1 MGLVV
6 ALTLATAS
14 VFTANAARAELDFRW
29 EAPANCPQRG
39 VVMERIRS
47 LTGSTLDQ
55 EKLRAEGRVTQVGGR
70 FFLTLLVRDGS
81 GPKKRVIASDS
92 CANLAGAAAVTLA
105 LLLGVD
111 LGSSESRTATE
122 SENGLETLPSSS
134 RRSASSNDED
144 DATPTTPRDTAR
156 DDRKRDADDES
167 QPGSERVGEGTGGD
181 EEAPGRSWALLVR
194 APALLA
200 ELGPLPN
207 PSLGV
212 GVGIGFRHQTWRVLL
227 QGQLFREQTLEA
239 PGPGGALGV
248 ELQRVTGKLTAC
260 HGFRVDRFEIAPC
273 VSAIFETLEAN
284 GSGSGITGRSS
295 RTAWLAPA
303 AGATL
308 FWYPSEAVA
317 LFGAVTGAVQLARP
331 RLVVEDF
338 GEIDQ
343 VAPVSAGVSVGLE
356 WIL

>member
-6 ALTLATAS
+6 AITLAAAS

-29 EAPANCPQRG
+29 DAPANCPQRG
-39 VVMERIRS
+39 DVMDRIRS

-70 FFLTLLVRDGS
+70 YFLTLLVRDGS

-111 LGSSESRTATE
+111 LGSSETRATT
-122 SENGLETLPSSS
+122 GGQKRIETLPSS
-134 RRSASSNDED
+134 RRSASSNDEK

-156 DDRKRDADDES
+156 DDGNRAADEES
-167 QPGSERVGEGTGGD
+167 QPEPESVGEGPGGD
-181 EEAPGRSWALLVR
+181 EEATGRSWALLVR

-200 ELGPLPN
+200 EFGPLPN

-212 GVGIGFRHQTWRVLL
+212 GAGIGFRHRTWRVLL
-227 QGQLFREQTLEA
+227 QAQLFREQTLEA
-239 PGPGGALGV
+239 PGPGGALGI
-248 ELQRVTGKLTAC
+248 ELRRVTAKLTAC
-260 HGFRVDRFEIAPC
+260 RGFRVDRFELAPC
-273 VSAIFETLEAN
+273 VSAILETLEAN

-303 AGATL
+303 ADATL
-308 FWYPSEAVA
+308 YWYPWEAVA

-331 RLVVEDF
+331 RLVIEDF

-343 VAPVSAGVSVGLE
+343 VAPVSAGVTVGLE